1 LPGFRI
7 EAIVVNITTFREAG
21 NQMEKS
27 VSAADANR
35 NFSRLLE
42 GVRRGKSYV
51 VTSHGRPVAKL
62 VPFDEAAATREEAWK
77 ALMDRLDKQPV
88 QDIGPWT
95 RDELYED

>member
-1 LPGFRI
+1 
-7 EAIVVNITTFREAG
+7 
-21 NQMEKS
+21 MEKT
-27 VSAADANR
+27 VSASDANR

-62 VPFDEAAATREEAWK
+62 VPVEESAQTNVAAWE
-77 ALMDRLDKQPV
+77 ALMARLDKQPV
-88 QDIGPWT
+88 QDIGHWT